1 LKDWAIRLSSKG
13 KVVSFPFVSNSK
25 GFLLISVIFIM
36 MLMAV
41 SIFSIN
47 YYSVTQIRMTSNHAV
62 SIQTRYDLNAIV
74 EESVWKLTD
83 NPFWRTIEAGEDT
96 VFDGTTYTRIV
107 RNADTAPF
115 NYPSSFDDAVT
126 IQVTP
131 KGSSQSFQK
140 SFRYYAFELSGISS
154 ELEHPERIAMTPSGN
169 LLVADKLNHKVIQ
182 VDPDTSAITI
192 IAGTGTSGEG
202 GDGSYSGSNRP
213 GLDSP
218 HAAIYDPSDTSY
230 YIADTKNNRILWGN
244 YSGSSW
250 WFEEYVGTGDK
261 GYSGDDGPSNN
272 ARLDEP
278 QDVLRDTSNGLYI
291 ADTKN
296 DCIRKVNVDTDVITT
311 VAGIGGSSGSTG
323 DGGLATS
330 ATLREPKGIC
340 LDSIGNLYIADTKNH
355 KIRKVDIS
363 TSIISTVA
371 GTGSSGSSGDGGA
384 ATNARLN
391 EPKDIFVDKSGN
403 IFIADEKNQK
413 IRVVNATDGKIY
425 TLTGTGALG
434 DLTDLPAV
442 EATLK
447 KPSGIT
453 MASSYGG
460 GKIIISD
467 KDNNKIKFL
476 LLKPVYGL

>member
-1 LKDWAIRLSSKG
+1 MLK
-13 KVVSFPFVSNSK
+13 NQK
-25 GFLLISVIFIM
+25 GFLLISIIFIM
-36 MLMAV
+36 LLLAV

-47 YYSVTQIRMTSNHAV
+47 YYSITQIRIASNHAG
-62 SIQTRYDLNAIV
+62 SIQTDYDLNAIV

-83 NPFWRTIEAGEDT
+83 NPFWRTIEAGEDI
-96 VFDGTTYTRIV
+96 VFNGTTYTRIV

-126 IQVTP
+126 VQVTP
-131 KGSSQSFQK
+131 KGSSQSFQR
-140 SFRYYAFELSGISS
+140 SFRYYTFELSGISG
-154 ELEHPERIAMTPSGN
+154 ELDHPERIAMTPTGD
-169 LLVADKLNHKVIQ
+169 LLIADKNNHKVIQ

-192 IAGTGTSGEG
+192 IAGTGTSGK
-202 GDGSYSGSNRP
+202 GDAGWYSGSDRP

-218 HAAIYDPSDTSY
+218 QSICTNPSGVSY
-230 YIADTKNNRILWGN
+230 YIADTKNHRILWG
-244 YSGSSW
+244 YYWGYGW
-250 WFEEYVGTGDK
+250 WRFVEYVGTGSS
-261 GYSGDDGPSNN
+261 GYSGDDGSSNN

-278 QDVLRDTSNGLYI
+278 QDVLRDISNGLYI

-296 DCIRKVNVDTDVITT
+296 HCIRKVNVDTDVITT
-311 VAGIGGSSGSTG
+311 VAGIGGSSGTTG

-330 ATLREPKGIC
+330 AQLHEPKGIC

-355 KIRKVDIS
+355 TIRKVDIS
-363 TSIISTVA
+363 TGIITTVA
-371 GTGSSGSSGDGGA
+371 GTGGAPGSSGDGGA
-384 ATNARLN
+384 ATSARLD
-391 EPKDIFVDKSGN
+391 EPKDIFVDERGN
-403 IFIADEKNQK
+403 IFIADKKNQK